1 VAHVRTTSI
10 GGVINPLKEKQAMS
24 FTEGPL
30 HERSDVYVQEP
41 AATVIDVPANG
52 PVVETPVAPVV
63 VAPVSAGQVRTAY
76 NSRFAPDSII
86 AGVVGLVLLVIGLI
100 AIVRGGFDGPMS
112 QPVVQVLG
120 FTHTTTLGLIEIV
133 IGLALLLSGSTRSR
147 SGEMFFGAVLGIA
160 AFVGAV
166 QTDSFRKSLALESSF
181 AWLCVIAAVV
191 VVLSAMLLPRY
202 ARNSTVIEHL

>member
-1 VAHVRTTSI
+1 
-10 GGVINPLKEKQAMS
+10 MS

-30 HERSDVYVQEP
+30 HERSDVFVQEP

-52 PVVETPVAPVV
+52 PVVEAVPVAPAV

-76 NSRFAPDSII
+76 ASRFAPDAIV
-86 AGVVGLVLLVIGLI
+86 AGVVGLVLLVMGLI

-112 QPVVQVLG
+112 TPVVQVLG

-147 SGEMFFGAVLGIA
+147 SGEMFFGAVLGIG

-181 AWLCVIAAVV
+181 AWLAVIAAVI